1 MANFKKNSNS
11 ECLGQKFMIY
21 AHLLFE
27 SGQFME
33 NEWNDILYFLFE
45 R

>member
-11 ECLGQKFMIY
+11 ECLGQNFMIH

-33 NEWNDILYFLFE
+33 NKWNDILYLLFE

>member
-11 ECLGQKFMIY
+11 ECLGQIFMIHAY
-21 AHLLFE
+21 LLFE

-33 NEWNDILYFLFE
+33 NKWNDILYFLFE